1 MGCSAV
7 LRSTPQ
13 PEPRPARRPLSA
25 IFSRGGGRR
34 FRRSTLAMS
43 TQRAAPVLALNPH
56 GEERRRRVSN
66 REAPAAPD
74 SRRARLNVSP
84 RPCAIISRGASRP
97 SFRIR
102 FALIT
107 KEGAGKAGRR
117 PRPWPACSK
126 KAGGSHHRSGR
137 ARPAFPARRLERLI
151 RGLPGA
157 PGLLATMRD
166 GALAHARRGTPASG
180 CQDRTTSPC
189 ATNRSSARHKATL
202 RFPAPIASHLPRL
215 VTVATRPSSGSRTG
229 LIYANAGKK
238 KRRKIL

>member
-1 MGCSAV
+1 
-7 LRSTPQ
+7 
-13 PEPRPARRPLSA
+13 
-25 IFSRGGGRR
+25 
-34 FRRSTLAMS
+34 MS
-43 TQRAAPVLALNPH
+43 TQRAAPGLALNPH

-84 RPCAIISRGASRP
+84 RPYAIISRGASRP

-117 PRPWPACSK
+117 PRPWPACSTK
-126 KAGGSHHRSGR
+126 SRRQS
-137 ARPAFPARRLERLI
+137 RPAFPARRLERLI

-229 LIYANAGKK
+229 EIYMISGKK
-238 KRRKIL
+238 KEVSWNWDDQRGSKLRRAKGRRSPRNSQSTHCEAG